1 MENTMPAGNRPK
13 AAIAIALLPLLP
25 LFSGCD
31 SRVESPRA
39 DPSAPPAQQTNSQLR
54 VRAPAVAGLF
64 YPADATVLSK
74 TIDGLLAAAP
84 AHQIPR
90 LKGLVCPHAG
100 YPYSGPTAAIAY
112 KLLAGRDVHT
122 VVILGPSH
130 YALFQGASVANT
142 DAYQTPLGTIPL
154 SALAPQLAKTSPFVL
169 EPQCPVQRP
178 AWWAQSSKPAPAAG
192 QDTPDTWEHSIEVQI
207 PFLQKTLTNFTIL
220 PVVLGNVD
228 PDQVGRV
235 LAGVIDDQTIV
246 VASSDL
252 SHYHPYD
259 QAKELDNRCVK
270 AVCDLNLDDMKN
282 QEACGKLP
290 ILALMRLARD
300 KGWKTQLLDYR
311 NSGDT
316 AGDKSA
322 VVGYSAIA
330 FYEPAPQAMEPKDR
344 KFLLDLARRTL
355 TAVAANSAPPSTG
368 VSAGDLSPRLTEAKG
383 CFVTLTEQGV
393 LRGCI
398 GNILPQGA
406 LYQAIVDNT
415 RNAAMRDPRFPPVRP
430 GEVKGIKIEISVL
443 TEPQPLSFN
452 SPEDLLNK
460 LKSGQDG
467 VVLQIAS
474 NRATF
479 LPQVWEKLPDK
490 VQFLNELAQ
499 KAGCAPG
506 DWRGKNVS
514 VSIYHVEAFEEPE

>member
-1 MENTMPAGNRPK
+1 MSNTMPAGTRPRTVIG
-13 AAIAIALLPLLP
+13 AALMALLP

-31 SRVESPRA
+31 SRVDTPRA
-39 DPSAPPAQQTNSQLR
+39 DPPAPPAEQTNSPLR

-64 YPADATVLSK
+64 YPADKQVLSK
-74 TIDGLLAAAP
+74 TIDGLLEGAP

-112 KLLAGRDVHT
+112 KLLAGLDVQT

-130 YALFQGASVANT
+130 YALFQGASVPNA
-142 DAYQTPLGTIPL
+142 DAYQTPLGIVPL
-154 SALAPQLAKTSPFVL
+154 SARARPLARISPFVL

-178 AWWAQSSKPAPAAG
+178 EWWAQSSKPAPPAG
-192 QDTPDTWEHSIEVQI
+192 ADTPDTWEHSIEVQI
-207 PFLQKTLTNFTIL
+207 PFLQKTLRNFTIL

-228 PDQVGRV
+228 PEQVARV
-235 LAGVIDDQTIV
+235 LAGVIDDKTIV

-259 QAKELDNRCVK
+259 EAKALDGRCVK
-270 AVCDLNLDDMKN
+270 AVCDLNIDEMKK
-282 QEACGKLP
+282 QEACGILP
-290 ILALMRLARD
+290 ILTLMHLARD
-300 KGWKTQLLDYR
+300 KGWKTQLLDCR

-316 AGDKSA
+316 SGDKSA

-330 FYEPAPQAMEPKDR
+330 FYEPAAQKIEAKDR
-344 KFLLDLARRTL
+344 QVLLDLARRTL
-355 TAVAANSAPPSTG
+355 ASVASNSAPPAAG
-368 VSAGDLSPRLTEAKG
+368 VGAGDLSPALSAAKG
-383 CFVTLTEQGV
+383 CFVTLTEHGA

-398 GNILPQGA
+398 GNILPQEA
-406 LYQAIVDNT
+406 LWQAVVNNT
-415 RNAAMRDPRFPPVRP
+415 QNAAMRDPRFPPVRLD
-430 GEVKGIKIEISVL
+430 EVKGIHIEISVL
-443 TEPQPLSFN
+443 TEPQPLSFS

-460 LKSGQDG
+460 LQPGQDG
-467 VVLQIAS
+467 VVLQIGP

-479 LPQVWEKLPDK
+479 LPQVWEQLPDK
-490 VQFLNELAQ
+490 VQFLNDLAQ

-514 VSIYHVEAFEEPE
+514 VSIYHAEAFGEPE